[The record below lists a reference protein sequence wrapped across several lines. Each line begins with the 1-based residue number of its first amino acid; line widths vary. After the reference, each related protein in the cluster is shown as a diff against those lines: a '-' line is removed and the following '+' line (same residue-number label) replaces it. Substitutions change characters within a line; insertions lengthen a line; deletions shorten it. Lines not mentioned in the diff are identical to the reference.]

1 MVMRL
6 YWRDMDC
13 TMNRG
18 LLLLAVLGA
27 VTPMASA
34 FFEDFNTDTTSM
46 WTVLK
51 GGGNDANQIA
61 TFHYDYSQLGIASAD
76 GSGSTRGLRLQTNV
90 AGNLL
95 SGLSVSP
102 NGQSFSTDFI
112 MTASVW
118 LNYLG
123 PVGPG
128 GNGTTQLGVMGWGT
142 AGTSA
147 QWLGNTVAQRDS
159 VFFGTTLDG
168 GSAADYRAY
177 STAALTSYASGNA
190 VYAAP
195 GGAINNSN
203 AYYQSA
209 FASVSA
215 PAAQVGLFPGQTG
228 TTEAGETAFRWRTWR
243 VEKAGNSLTYK
254 IDGLLIATVDLTTVT
269 TSATKNILIGMA
281 DTTASSSTS
290 DPNGLNSMIVD
301 NVRVQVVPEP
311 GTMAALGLG
320 VAAMLRRRR
329 K

>member
-1 MVMRL
+1 
-6 YWRDMDC
+6 
-13 TMNRG
+13 MNRG

-34 FFEDFNTDTTSM
+34 FFEDFNTDTTAN

-51 GGGNDANQIA
+51 GGGNDANNIA

-76 GSGSTRGLRLQTNV
+76 GSGSTRGLRLQANIAT
-90 AGNLL
+90 GIF

-102 NGQSFSTDFI
+102 NGQSFTTDFV

-128 GNGTTQLGVMGWGT
+128 GVGTTQLGYMGWGT
-142 AGTSA
+142 GATTA
-147 QWLGNTVAQRDS
+147 QWAGNSASQRDS

-168 GSAADYRAY
+168 GATADYRAY
-177 STAALTSYASGNA
+177 SNNPSGLTSYASGNA

-195 GGAINNSN
+195 GGALNNNN

-215 PAAQVGLFPGQTG
+215 PVAQVALFPGQTG
-228 TTEAGETAFRWRTWR
+228 TTEAGETAFKWRTWR
-243 VEKAGNSLTYK
+243 VERSGNSLTHS

-269 TSATKNILIGMA
+269 TSATQNILIGMA
-281 DTTASSSTS
+281 DTNAGTS
-290 DPNGLNSMIVD
+290 GVNDPNGLNSMIVD

-311 GTMAALGLG
+311 GTMTVLGLG
-320 VAAMLRRRR
+320 IAAMLRRRR